1 MEITNEKIE
10 LNGLIHKGVDKIL
23 ILMAILSIVYG
34 IAFTLLEKIP
44 VARTISA
51 FLPVAAIVV
60 WILFIFLRI
69 DKLKVENVKLTL
81 NNENIDKKNV

>member
-34 IAFTLLEKIP
+34 IAFTLQLQGQ
-44 VARTISA
+44 
-51 FLPVAAIVV
+51 FQLFCQLLPLLSVFC
-60 WILFIFLRI
+60 LFF
-69 DKLKVENVKLTL
+69 
-81 NNENIDKKNV
+81 